1 MESSSIFGAE
11 KMEPNDF
18 ENNERAPMALRD
30 DDAATFCKL
39 TLRHGRGQQRKAQEH
54 PPKTLLT
61 LMRET

>member
-30 DDAATFCKL
+30 DDAAAFCTFTNRDEMPREYGCE
-39 TLRHGRGQQRKAQEH
+39 QH
-54 PPKTLLT
+54 PIC
-61 LMRET
+61 